1 MFYFNYYRIASI
13 SRLPLE
19 PFGLNTYKS
28 LQEVLVRTN
37 TTDKH
42 VYSF

>member
-1 MFYFNYYRIASI
+1 MFSFKYCRIASI

-19 PFGLNTYKS
+19 SFGYNSFKS
-28 LQEVLVRTN
+28 LQEVLAQTN

-42 VYSF
+42 IYTF